1 MDKLIVEAEKFTT
14 SLLNEKLDTSF
25 LYHNLTHTQ
34 RVVEKAKELAEQSGL
49 NDSEKNIL
57 ILATWLHDT
66 GYTKNIKSLNRLIQM
81 AILNFQKPDKIV
93 LQKTTEFEAQFEFR
107 PLEPGFGLTIGN
119 ALRRVLLSSL
129 EGYAIVGI
137 KVEGAEHEFATLKG
151 ITEDVTEIILNL
163 KQVRFKKI
171 VDNDVASEKITLS
184 IKNKTEFTAG
194 MIGEATHAFEVM
206 NPELLICVMDSTA
219 KLDIEITIS
228 KGRGYVPAED
238 NKVKDS
244 VFGLIPIDS
253 IHTPI
258 KNVKYHIENTRVEQ
272 RTDFEKL
279 IMDVNTD
286 GTIHPEEAVKQASR
300 ILIQH
305 LMIITDE
312 NITFDNKEE
321 KKEDMVD
328 EQTLQ
333 LRKILKTPLEDLD
346 LSVRA
351 FNCLKAAKIN
361 SLSELVQ
368 YEQEDLMKFRNFG
381 QKSLSEIEQVLI
393 ERGLGFGM
401 DLSKLGLDKE
411 DY

>member
-1 MDKLIVEAEKFTT
+1 M
-14 SLLNEKLDTSF
+14 
-25 LYHNLTHTQ
+25 
-34 RVVEKAKELAEQSGL
+34 G
-49 NDSEKNIL
+49 
-57 ILATWLHDT
+57 
-66 GYTKNIKSLNRLIQM
+66 
-81 AILNFQKPDKIV
+81 ILNFIKPDKIV
-93 LQKTTEFEAQFEFR
+93 LQKATEFEANFEFR
-107 PLEPGFGLTIGN
+107 PLEPGYGVTIGN
-119 ALRRVLLSSL
+119 ALRRVLLNSL

-137 KVEGAEHEFATLKG
+137 NIAGADHEFATIKG

-163 KQVRFKKI
+163 KQVRLKRK
-171 VDNDVASEKITLS
+171 VEGEVGTEKITLS

-194 MIGEATHAFEVM
+194 MIGEATPSFEVM
-206 NPELLICVMDSTA
+206 NPELLICTLDSSA
-219 KLDIEITIS
+219 KLDIEITVN
-228 KGRGYVPAED
+228 KGRGYVPAEESRE
-238 NKVKDS
+238 KSSHFGYIS
-244 VFGLIPIDS
+244 VDAIY
-253 IHTPI
+253 TPI
-258 KNVKYHIENTRVEQ
+258 KNVKYTIENTRVEQ

-279 IMDVNTD
+279 IMKVVTD

-321 KKEDMVD
+321 KKEDLVD
-328 EQTLQ
+328 EQTLH
-333 LRKILKTPLEDLD
+333 LRKVLKTPLEDLD

-381 QKSLSEIEQVLI
+381 QKSLSEIEQVLN

-401 DLSKLGLDKE
+401 DLGKLKLDDE
-411 DY
+411 

>member
-1 MDKLIVEAEKFTT
+1 
-14 SLLNEKLDTSF
+14 
-25 LYHNLTHTQ
+25 
-34 RVVEKAKELAEQSGL
+34 
-49 NDSEKNIL
+49 
-57 ILATWLHDT
+57 
-66 GYTKNIKSLNRLIQM
+66 M
-81 AILNFQKPDKIV
+81 AILNFVKPDKIV
-93 LQKTTEFEAQFEFR
+93 LQKATEFEAQFEFR
-107 PLEPGFGLTIGN
+107 PLEPGYGVTIGN
-119 ALRRVLLSSL
+119 SLRRVLLNSL
-129 EGYAIVGI
+129 EGYAIIGI
-137 KVEGAEHEFATLKG
+137 NVAGADHEFATLKG

-163 KQVRFKKI
+163 KQVRFKKK
-171 VDNDVASEKITLS
+171 VDHETALEKVSLS
-184 IKNKTEFTAG
+184 IKNKSEFTAG
-194 MIGEATHAFEVM
+194 MIGEASPSFEVM
-206 NPELLICVMDSTA
+206 NPELLICTMDNSA
-219 KLDIEITIS
+219 KLEIEITIG

-238 NKVKDS
+238 NKEKS
-244 VFGLIPIDS
+244 NHFGYIPVDAIY
-253 IHTPI
+253 TPI
-258 KNVKYHIENTRVEQ
+258 KNVKYAIENTRVEQ

-279 IMDVNTD
+279 IIDVVTD

-321 KKEDMVD
+321 KKEDLVD

-381 QKSLSEIEQVLI
+381 QKSLSEIEQVLH
-393 ERGLGFGM
+393 ERGLSFGM
-401 DLSKLGLDKE
+401 DLSKLKLDDE
-411 DY
+411 

>member
-1 MDKLIVEAEKFTT
+1 
-14 SLLNEKLDTSF
+14 
-25 LYHNLTHTQ
+25 
-34 RVVEKAKELAEQSGL
+34 
-49 NDSEKNIL
+49 
-57 ILATWLHDT
+57 
-66 GYTKNIKSLNRLIQM
+66 M

-93 LQKTTEFEAQFEFR
+93 LQKANDFDAQFEFR
-107 PLEPGFGLTIGN
+107 PLEPGYGLTIGN

-137 KVEGAEHEFATLKG
+137 KIEGAEHEFATLKG
-151 ITEDVTEIILNL
+151 ITEDVTEIVLNL
-163 KQVRFKKI
+163 KQVRFKKK
-171 VDNDVASEKITLS
+171 VEGDVNNEKVTLS
-184 IKNKTEFTAG
+184 IKNQTEFTAG
-194 MIGEATHAFEVM
+194 MIGDATQAFEVM
-206 NPELLICVMDSTA
+206 NPMLLICTMDNTS
-219 KLDIEITIS
+219 KLDIEITIA

-238 NKVKDS
+238 NRVKDS
-244 VFGLIPIDS
+244 VFGYIPIDS

-258 KNVKYHIENTRVEQ
+258 KNVKYTIENTRVEQ

-279 IMDVNTD
+279 VMDVATD

-312 NITFDNKEE
+312 NITFDSKEE
-321 KKEDMVD
+321 KKEDLVD

-333 LRKILKTPLEDLD
+333 LRKVLKTPLEDLD

-381 QKSLSEIEQVLI
+381 QKSLSEIEQVLN

-401 DLSKLGLDKE
+401 DLGKLGVDKD

>member
-1 MDKLIVEAEKFTT
+1 
-14 SLLNEKLDTSF
+14 
-25 LYHNLTHTQ
+25 
-34 RVVEKAKELAEQSGL
+34 
-49 NDSEKNIL
+49 
-57 ILATWLHDT
+57 
-66 GYTKNIKSLNRLIQM
+66 M

-93 LQKTTEFEAQFEFR
+93 LQKANDFEAQFEFR

-137 KVEGAEHEFATLKG
+137 KIEGAEHEFATLKG

-163 KQVRFKKI
+163 KQVRFKKK
-171 VDNDVASEKITLS
+171 VDGEVNSEKVTLS
-184 IKNKTEFTAG
+184 IKNQTEFTAG
-194 MIGEATHAFEVM
+194 MIGNATQAFEVM
-206 NPELLICVMDSTA
+206 NPMLLLCTMDNSS
-219 KLDIEITIS
+219 KLDIEITIA
-228 KGRGYVPAED
+228 KGRGYVPGED
-238 NKVKDS
+238 NRIKDT
-244 VFGLIPIDS
+244 VFGYIPIDS

-258 KNVKYHIENTRVEQ
+258 KNVKYTIENTRVEQ

-279 IMDVNTD
+279 LMEVQTD
-286 GTIHPEEAVKQASR
+286 GTINPEEAVKQASR

-312 NITFDNKEE
+312 NITFDSKEE
-321 KKEDMVD
+321 KKEDLVD

-333 LRKILKTPLEDLD
+333 LRKVLKTPLEDLD

-381 QKSLSEIEQVLI
+381 QKSLSEIEQVLN

-401 DLSKLGLDKE
+401 DLGKLGVDKD